1 MVSKPNPVE
10 IIPVDVLLGAYANGY
25 FPMSESGKE
34 TVQWY
39 YSDPAAII
47 FPFSYSIPR
56 SLKQFIKR
64 CPWTFSADTAFG
76 EVIRRCA
83 DREETWISRI
93 IIRSYEAL
101 HTAGHA
107 HSIEIREKGKLIGGL
122 YGVSLGAAFFG
133 ESMFHT
139 KTNASKVALALLLA
153 VLRENEFSLLDI
165 QMMTSVM
172 EQFGATSVGR
182 KRYLDILKDTLTITR
197 TFSPPETFVIADSV
211 LI

>member
-25 FPMSESGKE
+25 FPMSESGEE
-34 TVQWY
+34 TVKWY

-47 FPFSYSIPR
+47 FPFSYNIPR

-64 CPWTFSADTAFG
+64 SAWTFSADTAFT

-83 DREETWISRI
+83 ERKETWISGI

-107 HSIEIREKGKLIGGL
+107 HSIEIRERGKLIGGL

-139 KTNASKVALALLLA
+139 KTNASKVALALLLSI
-153 VLRENEFSLLDI
+153 LRENGYLLLDI
-165 QMMTSVM
+165 QMMTPVM
-172 EQFGATSVGR
+172 VQFGAISVGR
-182 KRYLDILKDTLTITR
+182 ERYLEILKDTLTITR
-197 TFSPPETFVIADSV
+197 TFSSPESVSIADSA